1 MIVNF
6 FSCDRIDFLI
16 DENQTIVIIIDIV
29 TFTYIHLLV
38 LHQSFD
44 GRYDSNLG
52 MRKTNWKTLKENPLL
67 NRPDTEI
74 LSKYQFMALFP
85 NSCFLLTLGFSL
97 FPNQENL
104 GAICSLTDM
113 ERIRNLDETRSQAR
127 PDVGSQ
133 DSLGSCV
140 NSP

>member
-6 FSCDRIDFLI
+6 FSCDRIDFII

-29 TFTYIHLLV
+29 TFTYIHLHV
-38 LHQSFD
+38 LRQSFD
-44 GRYDSNLG
+44 GRHDSNLG

-85 NSCFLLTLGFSL
+85 
-97 FPNQENL
+97 
-104 GAICSLTDM
+104 
-113 ERIRNLDETRSQAR
+113 
-127 PDVGSQ
+127 
-133 DSLGSCV
+133 
-140 NSP
+140 